1 MVDIKEIEQ
10 LIIDSLF
17 VNEKRLNN
25 TPLNIVDIRG
35 WVSPIRYGWANRI
48 CFTGDECR
56 GETIQAVVDFF
67 SKKKVVLSKSHQNS
81 SQDGTCLNR
90 NWSI

>member
-67 SKKKVVLSKSHQNS
+67 SKKKVVLYGFCVHRILHR
-81 SQDGTCLNR
+81 GCLR
-90 NWSI
+90 NC